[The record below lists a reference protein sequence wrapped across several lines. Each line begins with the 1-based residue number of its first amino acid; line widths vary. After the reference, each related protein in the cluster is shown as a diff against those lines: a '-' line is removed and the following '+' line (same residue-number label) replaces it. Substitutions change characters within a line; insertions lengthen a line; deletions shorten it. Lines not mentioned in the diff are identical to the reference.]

1 MRNVRLAEVKAMK
14 LIVAVSL
21 AIAAGVFAR
30 TVPAQEIEKP
40 VPIVKAPYHRPVFT
54 NQYLTLLDI
63 YIPPGRNTGYHIH
76 SQDSVSVS
84 ISPARQTN
92 QVYGSDKVDP
102 PGAGGAAG
110 RVTFSPYFKDGT
122 RTHKATNVDS
132 IPFHNVSFLLNSRVP
147 YNTTPS
153 TRDVPGYTQIL
164 DNERVRGWR
173 VTLEPGESTGQI
185 SQTAPGLRVVVRG
198 GEIIELVPDTADR
211 AMWLG
216 EGQYFWQEEGT
227 TRRVKNIGAA
237 RVEFVEFELK

>member
-1 MRNVRLAEVKAMK
+1 MK
-14 LIVAVSL
+14 QTVAVSL
-21 AIAAGVFAR
+21 TIAACVFAR
-30 TVPAQEIEKP
+30 AVPAQDVEKP

-54 NQYLTLLDI
+54 NQYVTLLDV

-92 QVYGSDKVDP
+92 QVYGSVKVDP
-102 PGAGGAAG
+102 PGAGGEAG
-110 RVTFSPYFKDGT
+110 RVTFTPYYKDGT

-147 YNTTPS
+147 YKTTPS
-153 TRDVPGYTQIL
+153 TRNVPGYTQIM
-164 DNERVRGWR
+164 DNERVRAWR
-173 VTLEPGESTGQI
+173 VALEPGESTGRI
-185 SQTAPGLRVVVRG
+185 TQTAPGLRVVVHG
-198 GEIIELVPDTADR
+198 GEIAELVPDTADR
-211 AMWLG
+211 AWWLG
-216 EGQYFWQEEGT
+216 DGQYFWQDQGV